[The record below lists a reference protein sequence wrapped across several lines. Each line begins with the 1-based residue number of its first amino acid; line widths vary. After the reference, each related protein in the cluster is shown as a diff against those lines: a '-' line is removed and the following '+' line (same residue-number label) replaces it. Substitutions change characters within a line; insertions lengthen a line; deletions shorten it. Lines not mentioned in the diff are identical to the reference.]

1 MGLEQPGHSG
11 NCDSQYYLKIIN
23 YLGEQLQRSD
33 IFVAAPAA
41 EGKNAVGVV
50 FLFVQHVQHFG

>member
-1 MGLEQPGHSG
+1 MIFI
-11 NCDSQYYLKIIN
+11 IIN
-23 YLGEQLQRSD
+23 FIVVQLQRSD

-41 EGKNAVGVV
+41 EGKNAVGVA